1 MQRYIIRQKII
12 AITDNFTIR
21 TLNGTDAFRVK
32 GRLLSIGDKLILRD
46 IHSPDQ
52 IIIKEKILRV
62 RPTY

>member
-32 GRLLSIGDKLILRD
+32 GRLLSIGDKLILRNVN
-46 IHSPDQ
+46 SSDQ
-52 IIIKEKILRV
+52 IIIK
-62 RPTY
+62 